1 MTALTAWLKRLSGK
15 FYALVKG
22 KRGPD
27 WKKQEANSNVPE
39 KWRKILEKYDY
50 KYTYWNEELQQPVSL
65 AIKPGSYEEYLW
77 NHPEEVR
84 RILLEHGVDPDDDS
98 MLGVI
103 NIDKKKDKQEKK
115 NT

>member
-1 MTALTAWLKRLSGK
+1 MIVTAWLKRLSGK

-22 KRGPD
+22 KKD
-27 WKKQEANSNVPE
+27 TDLKKQETNSKVPE
-39 KWRKILEKYDY
+39 KWREIQKKYNY
-50 KYTYWNEELQQPVSL
+50 KYTYWNEKLQQPVSL
-65 AIKPGSYEEYLW
+65 AIKPGSREEYLW

-103 NIDKKKDKQEKK
+103 NIGKKKNKPPEE
-115 NT
+115 NS

>member
-1 MTALTAWLKRLSGK
+1 MVALTSWLKRLSEK
-15 FYALVKG
+15 FYALINGRSVT
-22 KRGPD
+22 
-27 WKKQEANSNVPE
+27 NSKTQKSNSKVPE
-39 KWRKILEKYDY
+39 KWLEIQKKYNY

-65 AIKPGSYEEYLW
+65 AIKPGSREEYLW
-77 NHPEEVR
+77 EHPEEVR

-103 NIDKKKDKQEKK
+103 KSDKKKDKPEQK

>member
-1 MTALTAWLKRLSGK
+1 VNDS
-15 FYALVKG
+15 
-22 KRGPD
+22 D
-27 WKKQEANSNVPE
+27 
-39 KWRKILEKYDY
+39 LEKQGNDSNIPEEWREII
-50 KYTYWNEELQQPVSL
+50 KKHDSLFWNEEFQQPVSR

-77 NHPEEVR
+77 KHPEEVR

-103 NIDKKKDKQEKK
+103 NIDKKKDKPGKK

>member
-1 MTALTAWLKRLSGK
+1 MAVLTAWLKRLSGK
-15 FYALVKG
+15 FYVLVKG
-22 KRGPD
+22 KKD
-27 WKKQEANSNVPE
+27 TDLKKQEKNSNVPE
-39 KWRKILEKYDY
+39 KWREILKKYDY
-50 KYTYWNEELQQPVSL
+50 KYTYWNEKLQQPVSL

-103 NIDKKKDKQEKK
+103 NIDKKKDKPEKK
-115 NT
+115 ST

>member
-1 MTALTAWLKRLSGK
+1 LK
-15 FYALVKG
+15 
-22 KRGPD
+22 
-27 WKKQEANSNVPE
+27 
-39 KWRKILEKYDY
+39 KYNY
-50 KYTYWNEELQQPVSL
+50 KYTYWNEKLQQPVSL

-103 NIDKKKDKQEKK
+103 KIDKKKDKPEKK
-115 NT
+115 DS